1 MTSPPR
7 LETPS
12 WGQRVSDRVLSLYNS
27 LPKKGK
33 PQGGE
38 VTVLAAFLLSS
49 PLQELQVV
57 ALGTGTKCVGRSFL
71 SPRGDVVNDSHAKV
85 IARRALIRFLYA
97 QIGCVSPIYSEERDD
112 NASKRLRN
120 DDAKKLVFELEPGKG
135 KYRMSKGWKLHMY
148 ISQLPCG
155 IASLLSPL
163 KNVSPTRG
171 INSGDAS
178 QLLGTVQRKP
188 GRGDTTLSVSCS
200 DKIARWNVVGVQ
212 GALLSFFLQP
222 VYLSSITVGQSPNN
236 SEKVLVVDCL
246 KQALHDRVLPLSSE
260 LTGPFQVN
268 QPLLMEAPMPPKE
281 FQHSETTLTTITCG
295 YSICWNKSGLHEV
308 ILGTIGRKQGA
319 AKGARSLSTESPICK
334 KRLLEMFLSLRN
346 ECPTKIHVNEIS
358 YREIKERA
366 YEYNATSKVLKGTQT
381 FSNWLLKP
389 PDLETFSAMG
399 EKCHC
404 FTCLCLQEHVAAQ
417 MTHFSGEIFD
427 DRFKEYLTHPK
438 IGSFPP

>member
-1 MTSPPR
+1 MTSPPC

-12 WGQRVSDRVLSLYNS
+12 SCPSSPDSDWGHKVSDKALSVYNS

-33 PQGGE
+33 PQGRE

-49 PLQELQVV
+49 PLQELEVV
-57 ALGTGTKCVGRSFL
+57 ALGTGTKCVGRSLL
-71 SPRGDVVNDSHAKV
+71 SPHGDIVNDSHAEV
-85 IARRALIRFLYA
+85 IARRALIRFFYA
-97 QIGCVSPIYSEERDD
+97 QIQCLSQIYSRQRD
-112 NASKRLRN
+112 NSGSKQLRN
-120 DDAKKLVFELEPGKG
+120 DDAKKFIFELDPDDGQG
-135 KYRMSKGWKLHMY
+135 KYTMRKGWKLHMY

-155 IASLLSPL
+155 IASPSSLLSPP
-163 KNVSPTRG
+163 KNILPSG
-171 INSGDAS
+171 GGSLLEELNESINEEALIENNGDIS
-178 QLLGTVQRKP
+178 QLIGTVQRKP

-222 VYLSSITVGQSPNN
+222 VYLSSITVGQSPIN

-260 LTGPFQVN
+260 LTSPFQVN
-268 QPLLMEAPMPPKE
+268 QPLLWEAPMPPKE
-281 FQHSETTLTTITCG
+281 FQHSETALTTITCG

-319 AKGARSLSTESPICK
+319 AKGARSPSTESPICK
-334 KRLLEMFLSLRN
+334 KRLLEIFLSLRN

-366 YEYNATSKVLKGTQT
+366 HEYNAMSKVLKRRHT

-389 PDLETFSAMG
+389 PDLEAFSAMG
-399 EKCHC
+399 E
-404 FTCLCLQEHVAAQ
+404 
-417 MTHFSGEIFD
+417 
-427 DRFKEYLTHPK
+427 
-438 IGSFPP
+438 